1 MNTIKVFLA
10 SSIKEFSKE
19 RQTLMAFFQ
28 TLNNIYHERGVFLE
42 MIICESLSHQ
52 MQNVRAQE
60 MYNRAILESE
70 YFYVIIGNEAGEYTI
85 EEFNIAYHSFREIYA
100 CRHDQTEHDGRAL
113 PRSARQGRHDF

>member
-10 SSIKEFSKE
+10 SSIKEFSEE

-60 MYNRAILESE
+60 MYTRSRSLISRTTRSGKKDCRES
-70 YFYVIIGNEAGEYTI
+70 T
-85 EEFNIAYHSFREIYA
+85 HSFRLPVTP
-100 CRHDQTEHDGRAL
+100 QSGL
-113 PRSARQGRHDF
+113 PRASISPTAQPGLPRASISPVMSACL

>member
-70 YFYVIIGNEAGEYTI
+70 YFYVIIGNQAGEYTI
-85 EEFNIAYHSFREIYA
+85 EEFNIA
-100 CRHDQTEHDGRAL
+100 
-113 PRSARQGRHDF
+113 